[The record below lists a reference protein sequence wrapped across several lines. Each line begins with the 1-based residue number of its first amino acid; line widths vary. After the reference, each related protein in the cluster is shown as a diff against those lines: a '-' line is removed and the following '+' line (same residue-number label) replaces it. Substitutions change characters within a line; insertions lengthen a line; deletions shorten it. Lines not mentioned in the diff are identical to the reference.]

1 VFKPAWNEEGFFML
15 KTRDLH
21 EVPML
26 YELMAHPDVFP
37 YVRHKA
43 SNSDEFY
50 FITKQTIEAEENGE
64 LISRTIIDEYY
75 QPIGT
80 INLFDIHENHGFLAT
95 WIGQPYFGKGYNQLA
110 KEQFFDMLFS
120 SYRIEGIF
128 MKVRKTNKR
137 SIKAVLKL
145 PYAAFGNDIYPDV
158 YGEVNKEGD
167 TYDLFVITKDN
178 YTSYQQF
185 RTLDAQTTDEE
196 VS

>member
-1 VFKPAWNEEGFFML
+1 ML
-15 KTRDLH
+15 KMRDLH

-26 YELMAHPDVFP
+26 YELMNHPDVFP

-95 WIGQPYFGKGYNQLA
+95 WIGQPYFGKGYNQQA
-110 KEQFFDMLFS
+110 KEHFFDILFF
-120 SYRIEGIF
+120 SYNIEGIF
-128 MKVRKTNKR
+128 MKVRKANKR
-137 SIKAVLKL
+137 SLKAVLKL
-145 PYAAFGNDIYPDV
+145 PYAALGNEIYPHV
-158 YGEVNKEGD
+158 YGKVNREAEI
-167 TYDLFVITKDN
+167 YDLFVITKDN
-178 YTSYQQF
+178 YMSYQQF
-185 RTLDAQTTDEE
+185 RTLEVQPTDEE